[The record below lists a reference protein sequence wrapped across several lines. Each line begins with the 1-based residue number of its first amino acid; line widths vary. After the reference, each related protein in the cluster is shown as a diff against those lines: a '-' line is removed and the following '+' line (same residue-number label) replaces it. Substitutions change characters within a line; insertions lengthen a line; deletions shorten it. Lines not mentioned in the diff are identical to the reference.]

1 MNASSPPPPA
11 ARARRRSRVLGI
23 LAVATLMGSAL
34 GAPGAAAADDPDPAP
49 EQITNGDFAAGTAP
63 WWWTANAAA
72 AVTEGRLCAQAP
84 AGTANPWDV
93 IVGQND
99 IPLVAGETYTLTYT
113 ATSTVPL
120 SIHTNVQ
127 QATEPY
133 TTDLSATDT
142 ISAEATP
149 VTHVFT
155 AAADRDDAQV
165 AFQIGGNDDAAT
177 FCLDDVSLRGGAEPP
192 VYVPDTGSR
201 VRVNQVGYLPRGP
214 KNGTLV
220 TDATTPLPWTLKAAD
235 GTTAATGT
243 TVPGGEDPTSRQH
256 VHTFDFSDA
265 TATGNGYT
273 IEADGQVSEPFS
285 IRADL
290 YDSLRGDSLEYF
302 YQNRSG
308 IAIDADLVGEQYA
321 RPAGHLGVAP
331 NKGDTDVPCRPGVC
345 DYRLDVRGGW
355 YDAGDQGKYVV
366 NGGIAVAEL
375 MDTYE
380 RTLTADGA
388 ESAELGDGALR
399 VPEHGNAVPD
409 ILDEA
414 RWELDFMMRMQ
425 VPAGNPLAG
434 MVHHKVHDAQ
444 WTGLPMMPHL
454 DPQQRE
460 LHPPTTAATL
470 NLAAA
475 AAQCARLF
483 APYDAAFA
491 ARCRTAA
498 TTAWTAAKAHP
509 DVLAD
514 PADGVGGGTYEDGD
528 VTDEFYWA
536 AAELFTT
543 TGDEAYRQAL
553 LASPLH
559 GDTDAVFPA
568 DGGMWWGETA
578 GLGVL
583 TLATVPNDLTSAQLT
598 QVRSVVTTA
607 AGHYARQTEDQLYG
621 VPYAPAGQN
630 YAWGSNSQVLNNM
643 IVLATAADLTGDSEY
658 RDAVLRGADYLFG
671 RNPLNQSYVTGYGSR
686 DSENQ
691 HHRVWAHQS
700 DPALPHPPPGSL
712 AGGPNLTAAT
722 SGDPEAA
729 TKLKGCAA
737 AMCYLDSNG
746 SYSTNE
752 VAINWNAPLA
762 FVASYLDDAGDGAGP
777 ARSCR
782 VTYSSHPWNTGSTTT
797 VTVKNTGT
805 KAVTPWSL
813 TWLLPGDQKLGHTWS
828 AELAQYGRTVT
839 AAPLSWNRTLA
850 PGASVDFGFN
860 SSVVGLAADPG
871 TVKLNGRACEAG

>member
-1 MNASSPPPPA
+1 M
-11 ARARRRSRVLGI
+11 
-23 LAVATLMGSAL
+23 
-34 GAPGAAAADDPDPAP
+34 
-49 EQITNGDFAAGTAP
+49 
-63 WWWTANAAA
+63 
-72 AVTEGRLCAQAP
+72 
-84 AGTANPWDV
+84 
-93 IVGQND
+93 
-99 IPLVAGETYTLTYT
+99 
-113 ATSTVPL
+113 
-120 SIHTNVQ
+120 
-127 QATEPY
+127 
-133 TTDLSATDT
+133 
-142 ISAEATP
+142 
-149 VTHVFT
+149 
-155 AAADRDDAQV
+155 
-165 AFQIGGNDDAAT
+165 
-177 FCLDDVSLRGGAEPP
+177 
-192 VYVPDTGSR
+192 
-201 VRVNQVGYLPRGP
+201 
-214 KNGTLV
+214 
-220 TDATTPLPWTLKAAD
+220 
-235 GTTAATGT
+235 
-243 TVPGGEDPTSRQH
+243 PGGEDPTSRRH

-331 NKGDTDVPCRPGVC
+331 NKGDTDVPCQPGVC

-514 PADGVGGGTYEDGD
+514 PTDGVGGGTYEDGD

-700 DPALPHPPPGSL
+700 DPALPHPPPAPSR
-712 AGGPNLTAAT
+712 AGPTSPPPPRATRRPRPSSRAARPRCAT
-722 SGDPEAA
+722 STPTAR
-729 TKLKGCAA
+729 TPPTR
-737 AMCYLDSNG
+737 SP
-746 SYSTNE
+746 STGTRRWPSSPPTWTTPGT
-752 VAINWNAPLA
+752 A
-762 FVASYLDDAGDGAGP
+762 P
-777 ARSCR
+777 ARPAPAASR
-782 VTYSSHPWNTGSTTT
+782 
-797 VTVKNTGT
+797 
-805 KAVTPWSL
+805 TP
-813 TWLLPGDQKLGHTWS
+813 
-828 AELAQYGRTVT
+828 RT
-839 AAPLSWNRTLA
+839 
-850 PGASVDFGFN
+850 
-860 SSVVGLAADPG
+860 PG
-871 TVKLNGRACEAG
+871 TPARPPR